1 MHITPEFVAAV
12 IFGVIMI
19 VIGLCGIW
27 IVHWQ
32 THVLLRQQRE
42 STLSIPDS
50 WACFANL
57 SADVEQDIERAQNS
71 VLPARSDTELSNLST
86 ASTLK
91 EEPDPKDTALFT
103 SKNLDMTD
111 VDEV

>member
-32 THVLLRQQRE
+32 THVLLRQQQ
-42 STLSIPDS
+42 
-50 WACFANL
+50 
-57 SADVEQDIERAQNS
+57 QDIERAQNS